1 MTACKSSPIVYIS
14 DMNMNPDLCR
24 AARALFDWSRSDL
37 AEKAGVSTPV
47 VVKYERGG
55 NLREETLAKLVEAFS
70 ANGVTFPK
78 VRGGESI
85 VRRSKPPST

>member
-1 MTACKSSPIVYIS
+1 MAACKSSPIVYIS

-24 AARALFDWSRSDL
+24 GGRGLLNWSRADL

-70 ANGVTFPK
+70 AHGVTFPPG
-78 VRGGESI
+78 RGVERI
-85 VRRSKPPST
+85 ERRSKPQ